1 MRQLKTA
8 QRDGGGFTLVE
19 LMVTITLI
27 AILILLAVPAFGTWS
42 ADARVRSTAESL
54 QNALRMAQLTAV
66 ARNRSTVFS
75 LTNASPALDA
85 APVAN
90 GSNWYIETV
99 PMDGEDE
106 DKDKVADRFIQGATA
121 AGQYGVT
128 ITGPASLCFNSL
140 GRQVTKTLTKPST
153 TCTAPTDDNTVTT
166 KSDTVGTYTVS
177 KAGASRKLLVR
188 VYLGGRVR
196 MCDAAKDFVNKDDP
210 DGC

>member
-1 MRQLKTA
+1 MLNAAR
-8 QRDGGGFTLVE
+8 RSGGFTLIE

-27 AILILLAVPAFGTWS
+27 AVLMLLAIPAFGTWS

-66 ARNRSTVFS
+66 ARSRPTVFA
-75 LTNASPALDA
+75 LTNATPAANA

-90 GSNWYIETV
+90 GRNWYIETLQ
-99 PMDGEDE
+99 MADEDE
-106 DKDKVADRFIQGATA
+106 DKDADGFIQGATV

-128 ITGPASLCFNSL
+128 ITGPASLCFNTL
-140 GRQVTKTLTKPST
+140 GRQVTKTLSKPST
-153 TCTAPTDDNTVTT
+153 NCTAPTDDNTVTT
-166 KSDTVGTYTVS
+166 TSATPGTYTVS
-177 KAGASRKLLVR
+177 KVGASRKLLVR

-196 MCDAAKDFVNKDDP
+196 MCDAAKDFAHKDDP

>member
-1 MRQLKTA
+1 MLSDAR
-8 QRDGGGFTLVE
+8 RSSGFTLIE

-27 AILILLAVPAFGTWS
+27 AILMLLAIPAFGTWS

-66 ARNRSTVFS
+66 ARSRPTVFA
-75 LTNASPALDA
+75 LTNATPAANA

-90 GSNWYIETV
+90 GRNWYIEAL
-99 PMDGEDE
+99 PMADEDE
-106 DKDKVADRFIQGATA
+106 DKVTDSFIQGATV

-128 ITGPASLCFNSL
+128 IAGPASLCFNSL

-166 KSDTVGTYTVS
+166 KSDTLGTYTVS
-177 KAGASRKLLVR
+177 KAGASRRLLVR

-196 MCDAAKDFVNKDDP
+196 MCDAAKTLINNENP

>member
-1 MRQLKTA
+1 MLSDAR
-8 QRDGGGFTLVE
+8 RSSGFTLIE

-27 AILILLAVPAFGTWS
+27 AVLMLLAIPAFGTWS
-42 ADARVRSTAESL
+42 ADARLRSTAESL

-66 ARNRSTVFS
+66 ARSRSTVFA
-75 LTNASPALDA
+75 LTNATPAANA

-90 GSNWYIETV
+90 GRNWYIEAL
-99 PMDGEDE
+99 PLDDEDE
-106 DKDKVADRFIQGATA
+106 DKATDSFIQGATV

-128 ITGPASLCFNSL
+128 IAGPASLCFNSL

-166 KSDTVGTYTVS
+166 KSDTLGTYTVS

-196 MCDAAKDFVNKDDP
+196 MCDAAKTLINNENP

>member
-1 MRQLKTA
+1 MLSDAR
-8 QRDGGGFTLVE
+8 RSSGFTLIE
-19 LMVTITLI
+19 LMVTITLL
-27 AILILLAVPAFGTWS
+27 AILMLLAIPAFGTWS

-66 ARNRSTVFS
+66 ARSRPTVFA
-75 LTNASPALDA
+75 LTNATPAANA

-90 GSNWYIETV
+90 GRSWYIEAL
-99 PMDGEDE
+99 PMADEDE
-106 DKDKVADRFIQGATA
+106 DKVSDSFIQGATV

-128 ITGPASLCFNSL
+128 IAGPASLFFNSL

-166 KSDTVGTYTVS
+166 KSDTLGTYTVS

-196 MCDAAKDFVNKDDP
+196 MCDAAKTLINNENP

>member
-1 MRQLKTA
+1 MRQLKLA
-8 QRDGGGFTLVE
+8 RRSGGFTLIE

-27 AILILLAVPAFGTWS
+27 AVLMLLAIPAFGTWS

-66 ARNRSTVFS
+66 ARSRPTVFA
-75 LTNASPALDA
+75 LTNATPAA
-85 APVAN
+85 NATPVAN
-90 GSNWYIETV
+90 GRNWYTQV
-99 PMDGEDE
+99 LPLDDEDE
-106 DKDKVADRFIQGATA
+106 DKDADSFIQGAA
-121 AGQYGVT
+121 VAGQYGVT

-140 GRQVTKTLTKPST
+140 GRQVTKMLTKPST

-177 KAGASRKLLVR
+177 RTGASRKLLVR

>member
-1 MRQLKTA
+1 MLSAAR
-8 QRDGGGFTLVE
+8 RSSGFTLIE

-27 AILILLAVPAFGTWS
+27 AVLMLLAIPAFGTWS

-66 ARNRSTVFS
+66 ARSRPTVFA
-75 LTNASPALDA
+75 LTNANPAMNA

-90 GSNWYIETV
+90 GRNWYIEAL
-99 PMDGEDE
+99 PMADEDE
-106 DKDKVADRFIQGATA
+106 DKVTDSFIQGATV

-166 KSDTVGTYTVS
+166 KPDTVGTYTVS
-177 KAGASRKLLVR
+177 RTGASRKLLVR

-196 MCDAAKDFVNKDDP
+196 MCDAAKDFLHKDDP

>member
-1 MRQLKTA
+1 MRQLMA
-8 QRDGGGFTLVE
+8 ARRSSGFTLIE

-27 AILILLAVPAFGTWS
+27 AILMLLAIPAFGTWS

-66 ARNRSTVFS
+66 ARSRSTVFA
-75 LTNASPALDA
+75 LTNATPAANA

-90 GSNWYIETV
+90 GRNWYIEAL
-99 PMDGEDE
+99 PLDDEDE
-106 DKDKVADRFIQGATA
+106 DKVTDSFIQGATV
-121 AGQYGVT
+121 AGQYGVA

-153 TCTAPTDDNTVTT
+153 TCTAPTDDNTAST

-177 KAGASRKLLVR
+177 KVGASRKLLVR

>member
-1 MRQLKTA
+1 MRQLIA
-8 QRDGGGFTLVE
+8 PRRSSGFTLIE

-27 AILILLAVPAFGTWS
+27 AILMLLAIPAFGTWS

-66 ARNRSTVFS
+66 ARSRPTVFA
-75 LTNASPALDA
+75 LTNATPAANA

-90 GSNWYIETV
+90 GRNWYIEAL
-99 PMDGEDE
+99 PMADEDE
-106 DKDKVADRFIQGATA
+106 DKATDSFIQGATV

-128 ITGPASLCFNSL
+128 IAGPASLCFNSL

-166 KSDTVGTYTVS
+166 KSDTVGTYMVS

>member
-1 MRQLKTA
+1 MRRLKTA
-8 QRDGGGFTLVE
+8 LRSGGFSLIE

-27 AILILLAVPAFGTWS
+27 AILMLLAVPAFGTWS

-54 QNALRMAQLTAV
+54 QNALRMAHMTAV
-66 ARNRSTVFS
+66 ARSRSTVFA
-75 LTNASPALDA
+75 LTNASPALNA
-85 APVAN
+85 SPVAN
-90 GSNWYIETV
+90 GRNWYIETV

-106 DKDKVADRFIQGATA
+106 DKTADRFIQGATV

-140 GRQVTKTLTKPST
+140 GRQVTKMLTAPAT
-153 TCTAPTDDNTVTT
+153 TCTAPTDDNTAATT
-166 KSDTVGTYTVS
+166 AATPGTYTVS
-177 KAGASRKLLVR
+177 KTGASRKLLVR

>member
-1 MRQLKTA
+1 MLSDAR
-8 QRDGGGFTLVE
+8 RSSGFTLIE

-27 AILILLAVPAFGTWS
+27 AILMLLAIPAFGTWS

-66 ARNRSTVFS
+66 ARSRPTVFA
-75 LTNASPALDA
+75 LTNATPAANA

-90 GSNWYIETV
+90 GRNWYIEAL
-99 PMDGEDE
+99 PMADEDE
-106 DKDKVADRFIQGATA
+106 DKVADSFIQGATV

-128 ITGPASLCFNSL
+128 IAGPASLCFNSL

-166 KSDTVGTYTVS
+166 KSDTLGTYTVS
-177 KAGASRKLLVR
+177 KAGASRRLLVR

-196 MCDAAKDFVNKDDP
+196 MCDAAKTLINNENP